1 MKRRIS
7 AAVIA
12 SVMMLSAGS
21 CTFRDHTQPIF
32 PEHSGPQEENTA
44 GGDVTHGTLGYTKAD
59 IDTVNEQVGRLLDDI
74 KLPDNT
80 DAVKEDLNVLFD
92 SVALAY
98 EAYSASH
105 IDYCLDWDSTKAE
118 QEYDDCALTYSLVY
132 EAVSYAIHHGYN
144 SKEYSDLFTDYIDED
159 YLDFYTSPS
168 MSLKRLEGYTKVDY
182 ELADERSDEY
192 YDIYY
197 DDSLSDEE
205 KNRRCAEI
213 YLDILSEYSTDT
225 FYDYYSRDYTPE
237 EIISA
242 GRLIRKNLMPIYDDV
257 LKALYDDPYSM
268 RIYGS
273 GTKPDELFDVIR
285 KYADRISPEIAES
298 AQRITDTGHYRI
310 AEGSK
315 CYNGSLTAELPYSDD
330 AVVYIYCEGDADDL
344 RTAIHEFGHYHASR
358 FDDTPIY
365 SVVANDDIAEI
376 QSQAMELL
384 FMQFYDEI
392 YGKKSEA
399 MILHSLSGM
408 LLNIEVSF
416 LIGEFEYTV
425 LQNRDTY
432 TADDVLD
439 CYKRIMGGYASDY
452 PFYYIDHMFIYP
464 GYYISYGVSALA
476 ALEILDDVFND
487 PQTAAE
493 KYSRFAHIS
502 SSDPD
507 VKLREALAENGF
519 SDILTDEYI
528 DRIYGDIRRY
538 LDSVRQ

>member
-7 AAVIA
+7 AAVMA
-12 SVMMLSAGS
+12 LVMLLPAGS
-21 CTFRDHTQPIF
+21 CSFRDHTQPIF
-32 PEHSGPQEENTA
+32 PEHSDTEDNNSPA
-44 GGDVTHGTLGYTKAD
+44 DDKHGSLGYTKAD
-59 IDTVNEQVGRLLDDI
+59 IDTVNEQVEKLLDDI
-74 KLPDNT
+74 KLPDNE
-80 DAVKEDLNVLFD
+80 DAVKEDIDVLFD

-105 IDYCLDWDSTKAE
+105 IDYCLDWNSSKAE
-118 QEYDDCALTYSLVY
+118 REYDDCALTYSLVY
-132 EAVSYAIHHGYN
+132 EAVSYALHHGYN
-144 SKEYSDLFTDYIDED
+144 SKDYSDLFADYIDED
-159 YLDFYTSPS
+159 YLEFYTTPS

-182 ELADERSDEY
+182 ELIDERSDEY

-197 DDSLSDEE
+197 DDSLSDDE
-205 KNRRCAEI
+205 KSRRCAEI

-237 EIISA
+237 EIIAA
-242 GRLIRKNLMPIYDDV
+242 GKSIRKNLMPIYDDV
-257 LKALYDDPYSM
+257 IKACYDAPQST
-268 RIYGS
+268 RIYNS
-273 GTKPDELFDVIR
+273 NTKPDELFEIIK
-285 KYADRISPEIAES
+285 KYADRISPEVAES
-298 AQRITDTGHYRI
+298 AQRIIDTGHYRI
-310 AEGSK
+310 AKGDN
-315 CYNGSLTAELPYSDD
+315 CYTGSLTAELPYSDD
-330 AVVYIYCEGDADDL
+330 AIVYIYCEGDYDDL

-392 YGKKSEA
+392 YGKKAEA
-399 MILHSLSGM
+399 MRLFNIAGM

-416 LIGEFEYTV
+416 RIGEFEYTV

-439 CYKRIMGGYASDY
+439 CYNRIMGAYAKDY

-464 GYYISYGVSALA
+464 GYYISYGVSALG
-476 ALEILDDVFND
+476 ALEILDDVFNA
-487 PQTAAE
+487 PQSAAE

-502 SSDPD
+502 STDPD

-528 DRIYGDIRRY
+528 DRIYDDIRRY
-538 LDSVRQ
+538 LNSLK